1 MNVIKPSYEILD
13 HNNLLRN
20 IELGGRVC
28 YKSEGAMCDT
38 PNTNLLE
45 KWKTMKHYSVFEH
58 GVITVKFVCDRGVS
72 HELVRHRLA
81 AFSQESTRYCN
92 YSKDKFGREITV
104 IDPRGSFWEDNEKC
118 FDLWRIA
125 MQVAEHHYF
134 ALLDAGATPQ
144 QARDV
149 LPNSLK
155 TEIQVTAN
163 VREWRHILNLRTDK
177 AAHPQMR
184 ELMIP
189 LLQDFAKR
197 WPILFEDVETNRIC
211 HTDGFTKV

>member
-1 MNVIKPSYEILD
+1 MKIIKPSYEIID

-28 YKSEGAMCDT
+28 YKSEAAMTDE
-38 PNTNLLE
+38 PNVALLE
-45 KWKTMKHYSVFEH
+45 KWKSMKHYSVFEH
-58 GVITVKFVCDRGVS
+58 GVITVKFICDRGVT

-104 IDPRGSFWEDNEKC
+104 IDPRGAFWEESSEGGFFKYSAWYLAMENAEKS
-118 FDLWRIA
+118 
-125 MQVAEHHYF
+125 YF
-134 ALLDAGATPQ
+134 QLLDAGATPQ

-163 VREWRHILNLRTDK
+163 VREWRHILTLRTDK

-189 LLQDFAKR
+189 LLKDLATR
-197 WPILFEDVETNRIC
+197 WPILFADVNPE
-211 HTDGFTKV
+211 VQ

>member
-1 MNVIKPSYEILD
+1 MKIVKPSYEILD

-28 YKSEGAMCDT
+28 YKSEAAMTDE
-38 PNTNLLE
+38 PNAALLE
-45 KWKTMKHYSVFEH
+45 KWKSMKHYSVFEH
-58 GVITVKFVCDRGVS
+58 GVITVKFICDRGVT

-104 IDPRGSFWEDNEKC
+104 VDPRGSFWEDTAPGEEASEPYL
-118 FDLWRIA
+118 LWYKA
-125 MQVAEHHYF
+125 MKEAEDSYF

-163 VREWRHILNLRTDK
+163 VREWRHILTLRTDK

-184 ELMIP
+184 ELMLP
-189 LLQDFAKR
+189 LLKDFAAR
-197 WPILFEDVETNRIC
+197 WPILFADVG
-211 HTDGFTKV
+211 DPA